1 MCRYGPLCEVVPG
14 VTFGADAEA
23 SAEPVVALRMAG
35 GSEVRRPLR
44 DVRARQVTEAV
55 PWRAARSARGQSH
68 YPGFYWSE
76 TTGSHVV
83 YESRLELA
91 RLLVADFD
99 PGVTAI
105 AAQPFLLRALA
116 AGRVR
121 RHVPDFFLVRA
132 DESALLVNV
141 KPAGRLADPEVAEAL
156 AWPGQLAREH
166 GWDYEVWS
174 GTDPVFLANVRFLAG
189 YRRSWLL
196 PAGLADSVLAAFRPG
211 DTFAALAGRTGLGL
225 PAGSVRAA
233 VLRLLWERRLVTDL
247 NRRLDGDSVLEAA
260 DGEG

>member
-1 MCRYGPLCEVVPG
+1 M
-14 VTFGADAEA
+14 TFGAGAEA
-23 SAEPVVALRMAG
+23 PAEPVVSLRMAD

-44 DVRARQVTEAV
+44 DVRARQVVAAV

-99 PGVTAI
+99 PAVTAI
-105 AAQPFLLRALA
+105 AAQPFLLRAVVG
-116 AGRVR
+116 GRVR

-132 DESALLVNV
+132 DESAQLVNV
-141 KPAGRLADPEVAEAL
+141 KPAARLADPEVAGALGWPGRL
-156 AWPGQLAREH
+156 AWEH

-174 GTDPVFLANVRFLAG
+174 GADPVFLANVRFLAG
-189 YRRSWLL
+189 YRRPWLL
-196 PAGLADSVLAAFRPG
+196 PAGLADAVPAAFRPG
-211 DTFAALAGRTGLGL
+211 DTFAALAGRTGLGC
-225 PAGSVRAA
+225 PAGTVRAA

-247 NRRLDGDSVLEAA
+247 DRRLDGDSVLEAA
-260 DGEG
+260 DG

>member
-141 KPAGRLADPEVAEAL
+141 KPA
-156 AWPGQLAREH
+156 
-166 GWDYEVWS
+166 
-174 GTDPVFLANVRFLAG
+174 
-189 YRRSWLL
+189 
-196 PAGLADSVLAAFRPG
+196 
-211 DTFAALAGRTGLGL
+211 LAGRSGGGRGACLAGTARAGARLGL
-225 PAGSVRAA
+225 RGV
-233 VLRLLWERRLVTDL
+233 ERH
-247 NRRLDGDSVLEAA
+247 
-260 DGEG
+260 